1 MFFTYLTREL
11 RRRGRQAFVIALGLA
26 LGIGLTITVTAASAG
41 VKAAQNT
48 VLHSLYGVGTDMT
61 VTETATPGGDGGQSF
76 SFSGP
81 QAGTTTGTKSS
92 TTSSDNLRLSPG
104 VSAITAANLAKIKS
118 VSGVSTAVG
127 SLALNDFNIS
137 TTVTQ
142 KVTQQDGTSSGSGGF
157 ERGSGGNGG
166 PAFGGPASGGGNFN
180 STSVAGV
187 DVSDLSVGPMAS
199 LSLGSGRTLK
209 ATDSSAYVAVLTK
222 TYADSKS
229 LKLGGTITLGGK
241 KFAIVG
247 LVSGST
253 STNVYIP
260 LGVAQTLASQAGK
273 VTTVYVKAGDSTE
286 IDAVAA
292 AIKKADPSATVT
304 TSADLAKSVTGSI
317 SSAASLA
324 NNLGKWLSI
333 AVLIAA
339 FAMAA
344 LFTMSA
350 VSRRVREFGTLKALG
365 WTSRRVVRQVMG
377 EAIVTGLFGGALGIA
392 LGLGGAYAIGR
403 FAPSLTASTGGITS
417 PTGNLPGGGNFSGAG
432 GEGGAARFGQA
443 NSSSITVHLSAPV
456 ALNVLLLAVA
466 LAVLGG
472 LIAGG
477 FGGWRASALRP
488 ADALRKVA

>member
-26 LGIGLTITVTAASAG
+26 LGIGLVITVTAASAG
-41 VKAAQNT
+41 VNSAQNT

-61 VTETATPGGDGGQSF
+61 VTGTAAAGNGGQSF
-76 SFSGP
+76 SFRGP
-81 QAGTTTGTKSS
+81 DAGSSTGTQSS
-92 TTSSDNLRLSPG
+92 TTATDNLVLSPG
-104 VSAITAANLAKIKS
+104 TSAITTATLTKIKD

-127 SLALNDFNIS
+127 SLSLNDFNIS

-142 KVTQQDGTSSGSGGF
+142 QVTQQPSSGGPGSAGGG
-157 ERGSGGNGG
+157 ERG
-166 PAFGGPASGGGNFN
+166 FGGPASGGGNFN
-180 STSVAGV
+180 STSVMGV
-187 DVSDLSVGPMAS
+187 DTSKMTIGPTS
-199 LSLGSGRTLK
+199 TLTLGSGRMLTTSD
-209 ATDSSAYVAVLTK
+209 ATSDVAVVTQS
-222 TYADSKS
+222 YASSKS
-229 LKLGGTITLGGK
+229 LKVGSKITLGGK
-241 KFAIVG
+241 SFTIVG

-253 STNVYIP
+253 SPNVYIP
-260 LGVAQTLASQAGK
+260 LGVAQSLAKQTGN
-273 VTTVYVKAGDSTE
+273 VTTVYVQAGNSTQ

-292 AIKKADPSATVT
+292 GIKKVDTSATVT

-333 AVLIAA
+333 AVLVAA
-339 FAMAA
+339 FAVAA

-365 WTSRRVVRQVMG
+365 WTSPRVVRQVMG

-392 LGLGGAYAIGR
+392 LGYGAALAIDKV
-403 FAPSLTASTGGITS
+403 APSLTASTGGIAA
-417 PTGNLPGGGNFSGAG
+417 PTGTGVPGGGG
-432 GEGGAARFGQA
+432 GGGAFRAA
-443 NSSSITVHLSAPV
+443 NAPSVTVHLSAPV
-456 ALNVLLLAVA
+456 ALNVLLLAVG

-477 FGGWRASALRP
+477 FGGWRASSLRP